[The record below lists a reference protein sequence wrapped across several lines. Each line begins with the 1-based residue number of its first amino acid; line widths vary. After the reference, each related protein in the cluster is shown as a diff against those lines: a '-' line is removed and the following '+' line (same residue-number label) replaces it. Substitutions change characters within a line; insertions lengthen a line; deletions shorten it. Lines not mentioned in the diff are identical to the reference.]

1 MTLLQSIEPTSG
13 DRALTP
19 WRIKENEARRLIE
32 ERGYL
37 VHDANILFR
46 ANCPNI
52 DLVVYGRTAATYV
65 QVKASHR
72 PAGKDCVVA
81 DGSIWTDDQLRGRAP
96 VFNRHPGLVASVI
109 MIIDHRKDGTVVPYL
124 APIDELTD
132 LLRKKAVAFAQKPKR
147 DGQPRS
153 IAFRKEIDRALL
165 EPWAESW
172 ECLGERLWS

>member
-1 MTLLQSIEPTSG
+1 MTLLQPTQLVQWP
-13 DRALTP
+13 RALAP
-19 WRIKENEARRLIE
+19 WQVKENEARRLIE
-32 ERGYL
+32 DRGYL

-46 ANCPNI
+46 TNCPNI

-81 DGSIWTDDQLRGRAP
+81 DGSTWTVDQLYGRAP
-96 VFNRHPGLVASVI
+96 VFNRHPGLVASVV
-109 MIIDHRKDGTVVPYL
+109 MIIDHRKDGSIVPYL

-132 LLRKKAVAFAQKPKR
+132 LLRTKAVAFAQKPKR

-153 IAFRKEIDRALL
+153 IAFRKEIERALL
-165 EPWAESW
+165 ERWAERWS
-172 ECLGERLWS
+172 CLGESLWG